1 MSRYLTRNMLRQLLT
16 LLALVSGLGLAATP
30 AVAAQASVVSV
41 AAAGDAE
48 DCQTIASQPL
58 EFSRGVPS
66 GRSEQTPCSTR
77 PIIVWTPTVQL
88 QADRARE

>member
-1 MSRYLTRNMLRQLLT
+1 MLRQLLT
-16 LLALVSGLGLAATP
+16 LLALVSGFGLASTP

-41 AAAGDAE
+41 AAMAEAG
-48 DCQTIASQPL
+48 DCQTTAPGPL
-58 EFSRGVPS
+58 EVLGTSAATRGDS
-66 GRSEQTPCSTR
+66 KPCKPK